1 MDARTRVLV
10 SFAVQDPQPGDSDTT
25 QKRGCRKRGC
35 LALVL
40 AFRPFRALEP
50 HGGCAHAG
58 ARFLCRPGSPT
69 WRQRHCAK
77 EAAAL
82 VGLSLAFTA
91 LSAAPGSAFRAPRVR
106 HPASP
111 APAST
116 RPSLSFPLPAA
127 TRHTR
132 TRAAHAPRARR
143 RSKRGLW
150 GEGTSGALE
159 RCGAFARPS
168 AARASSGG
176 STPHGVG
183 HVATAFTPPSRGRL
197 RGAPRTPRIPPA
209 RRRLL
214 KGLPAGA
221 PAGALL
227 SHVRRGGAPARACRA
242 SRGHAR
248 RPMDRL
254 DAPFGRCPALRPQR
268 PLRTLSVGA
277 RALPAPPPSMSRG
290 AARSRGAAGPRPR
303 GGRASRA
310 LPRGASQAKNLSL
323 GLAPERGRWRWEA
336 AESAQGRRSVCVAYS
351 LCVAT
356 AL

>member
-1 MDARTRVLV
+1 MPSRIPNLATATL
-10 SFAVQDPQPGDSDTT
+10 
-25 QKRGCRKRGC
+25 RKRG
-35 LALVL
+35 
-40 AFRPFRALEP
+40 
-50 HGGCAHAG
+50 GCP
-58 ARFLCRPGSPT
+58 RR
-69 WRQRHCAK
+69 
-77 EAAAL
+77 AL
-82 VGLSLAFTA
+82 VGFHCPFRRPRIRLPRPT
-91 LSAAPGSAFRAPRVR
+91 RAPPRLAR
-106 HPASP
+106 AGLN
-111 APAST
+111 T
-116 RPSLSFPLPAA
+116 PLPLLPPPR
-127 TRHTR
+127 RHTPHAYPR
-132 TRAAHAPRARR
+132 CACAARAPPKQKGSLGR
-143 RSKRGLW
+143 L
-150 GEGTSGALE
+150 GTSGGLE

-227 SHVRRGGAPARACRA
+227 SHAARGGPRARACRA